1 MRKRTFG
8 LALLMCICLLCTGC
22 QGLLSTEELYQLPQL
37 PAEYTELEALLR
49 LRLEQGAEYAA
60 PVSGSHLQPVQMVD
74 LDGDGQQEALAFLRT
89 QEQEQPL
96 RICIYT
102 AQGESYSQWAE
113 LSGSGTEIYSISYQ
127 DLNHDGHTELLVGW
141 RASGDAQALSVYD
154 LSGSEPR
161 ELLTSSYVRYVV
173 TNLDEDAWDGITI
186 FRNNSQGESVAERY
200 LWVQDTLV
208 LDATVPI
215 SMTMSELSQRGQ
227 VRQGQLI
234 GGQEALFVTGI
245 TNTSLAVVDILA
257 LDQGVLKNI
266 VQSPETGFTT
276 EITPFLELY
285 PVDIDNDG
293 VMEIPVAM
301 ALPALSTEGELEPLE
316 YRVDWVRFDAQG
328 NGQTAIYTYH
338 NNSQGWYFVLPQEW
352 RGQIAVEQH
361 SVGDGESAVT
371 FYRLGEE
378 GGEAVPFLRI
388 CTITGESREYKAVR
402 GNRFVLRRQ
411 TTTITTAEFLEGNDG
426 WEFALDEDG
435 VRSGFCNIASEWKAG
450 EN

>member
-1 MRKRTFG
+1 MRKKG
-8 LALLMCICLLCTGC
+8 ALLVLWLWACWMCTAC

-37 PAEYTELEALLR
+37 PVEYTELEALLR
-49 LRLEQGAEYAA
+49 LRLEEGAEYAA

-74 LDGDGQQEALAFLRT
+74 LDGDGQQEALAFLRN

-102 AQGESYSQWAE
+102 VRDDSYDQWAE
-113 LSGSGTEIYSISYQ
+113 LSGSGTEIYSVSYQ
-127 DLNHDGHTELLVGW
+127 DLNHDGYTELLVGW
-141 RASGDAQALSVYD
+141 RASGDVQALSVYD

-173 TNLDEDAWDGITI
+173 TNLDNDGLDGITI
-186 FRNNSQGESVAERY
+186 FRGNSLGESVAERY
-200 LWVQDTLV
+200 VWVEDGLV
-208 LDATVPI
+208 LDSTVPI

-227 VRQGQLI
+227 VRQGQLL
-234 GGQEALFVTGI
+234 GGQEAIFVTGV
-245 TNTSLAVVDILA
+245 TNTSLAVVDILT
-257 LDQGVLKNI
+257 LEEDKLINV
-266 VQSPETGFTT
+266 VQSEETGFTT
-276 EITPFLELY
+276 EVTPFLELY
-285 PVDIDNDG
+285 PMDINGDG
-293 VMEIPVAM
+293 TMEIPVAV
-301 ALPALSTEGELEPLE
+301 ALPSVWPSDELAALE
-316 YRVDWVRFDAQG
+316 YRVDWVHFDTQG
-328 NGQTAIYTYH
+328 NGQTAVYTYH
-338 NNSQGWYFVLPQEW
+338 NSAQGWYFVLPQQW

-371 FYRLGEE
+371 FYRLGQE
-378 GGEAVPFLRI
+378 GSDAVAFLRL

-411 TTTITTAEFLEGNDG
+411 TTAITTAEFLEGNDG

-435 VRSGFCNIASEWKAG
+435 VRSAFCNIASEWKAG